1 MLPPN
6 SSDPMGVTDPI
17 WTESNWN
24 TISLRVY
31 SVQGASYDHLVL
43 VAGVAV
49 TALSYLM
56 IVVIKTF
63 IAKALK
69 QD

>member
-6 SSDPMGVTDPI
+6 SSDPMGAVDPV
-17 WTESNWN
+17 WAESNWN
-24 TISLRVY
+24 VIGLRVY
-31 SVQGASYDHLVL
+31 SVQGAAYDRLVL

-49 TALSYLM
+49 TTLSYLL
-56 IVVIKTF
+56 IVIVKAI

>member
-6 SSDPMGVTDPI
+6 SSDPMGAADPV

-31 SVQGASYDHLVL
+31 SVQGAAYDHLIL

-49 TALSYLM
+49 TALSYLL
-56 IVVIKTF
+56 IVIIKSF

>member
-24 TISLRVY
+24 IISLRVY
-31 SVQGASYDHLVL
+31 SIQGASYDRLVL

-49 TALSYLM
+49 TALSYLI